1 MSTRT
6 SDFDLIVGAD
16 IQASADQLVKDIEA
30 AIKLVNGTPR
40 KIKLELDDS
49 LIKTQLTSIKDQIAA
64 LNGQK
69 IEIKAGSEFGNIIKA
84 SSTLSESIKKA
95 STNIKTLSDEFR
107 KLASNSGAGNIVNDL
122 QQVTPVI
129 EGLKSEITSLQEV
142 LKGFG
147 GINIGFNLRG
157 SNPVSRNAEYG
168 TAARST
174 IAELKVQK
182 AALEKIFELKQKE
195 EGILRSFG
203 SSAVIEQAMK
213 AVDVYG
219 KVQGTAE
226 SRAAWGKLG
235 ITSAND
241 LRIMNQNIALSNKPL
256 SVQMESLQEYIR
268 VCKEVASLRNIDIS
282 SATSSFSH
290 SADDLVNKTQK
301 IRSGEVELEAASE
314 RIKGLF
320 GSGIESEKLTAQ
332 LDAINESINKVIA
345 TVQSLGENG
354 QSVNS
359 FVSAMTSAT
368 QTISEFL
375 TKLDTMSQ
383 ARIGVDTTSIN
394 QVRQQI
400 SEETAQVAA
409 TTAEEV
415 KFKAILDSASAGAVK
430 TGEAVRGAAQT
441 VKESFD
447 TINFDT
453 PISKATEL
461 KSVLVGKGVEENFAD
476 KIAKDMV
483 EAAGEVSKLS
493 LTVDKLGDG
502 TVKSAKVV
510 VDSFDKMNT
519 ALQTTINY
527 KSTIDNEGNQF
538 WNITTTD
545 RVAKSIDD
553 AKTYQ
558 KLLQDIE
565 KTSAN
570 THAFVNKNAEAKNI
584 SEPYDKLLTLLSKLD
599 VQLKTCDSDAVKL
612 KAILSSSGS
621 EGIKGVNNLINEI
634 NGVVNTM
641 KGSLTEKGLMGTPL
655 DTLTNRVSAARNLLN
670 SNSALNESGSYKA
683 LSDYINKLS
692 PKLQDCAKGSQTL
705 EVALSSM
712 GKNGAT
718 ALSELNRLMSEFKAT
733 ASQSGVAA
741 KEEAAILKNRE
752 SIQNAAN
759 SAILSGEKALRNW
772 SAAEHSHN
780 TESRE
785 AYAALKR
792 EVDQLKAAA
801 SGANK
806 DAESL
811 RNLKGATSSVNS
823 TLKETEVTL
832 VRNGN
837 ATEKFSAKIGNLVQK
852 FSSWF
857 TITQVIMYTIRSIKK
872 MVSASVELN
881 SALTQM
887 QIVTKASDSEMRA
900 FSDSAA
906 KAAKRVGSDITDF
919 VSSATTYARLGQ
931 TMEES
936 EWMAEYTAKLQALG
950 EIDVSDA
957 QDAVTSIIKAFDID
971 PMQID
976 KVMDKLI
983 VVSNNFPI
991 NAEQISEGMT
1001 NASSALAA
1009 AGNSFEQSVALLT
1022 AANTTINLC
1031 RAA

>member
-49 LIKTQLTSIKDQIAA
+49 LIKTQLISIKDQIAA

-84 SSTLSESIKKA
+84 SGTLSESIKKA

-129 EGLKSEITSLQEV
+129 EGLKSEIASLQTAMSGF
-142 LKGFG
+142 KGVS
-147 GINIGFNLRG
+147 FNLGGNTNPIARG
-157 SNPVSRNAEYG
+157 G
-168 TAARST
+168 QAARQT
-174 IAELKVQK
+174 ISELKTQARELEKVFESLFSDKKSHGAEALFRVVQGTNFVSENNVINKLHEIRNPDLSLSAQMDAWRNYIQLYQK
-182 AALEKIFELKQKE
+182 AASIK
-195 EGILRSFG
+195 G
-203 SSAVIEQAMK
+203 V
-213 AVDVYG
+213 
-219 KVQGTAE
+219 
-226 SRAAWGKLG
+226 
-235 ITSAND
+235 
-241 LRIMNQNIALSNKPL
+241 
-256 SVQMESLQEYIR
+256 
-268 VCKEVASLRNIDIS
+268 DIS
-282 SATSSFSH
+282 SVTASFSQ
-290 SADDLVNKTQK
+290 SADAMIEKTRK
-301 IRSGEVELEAASE
+301 IQSGEVGLEEATE
-314 RIKGLF
+314 RLKTIF
-320 GSGIESEKLTAQ
+320 GSGIDAGKLTVQ
-332 LDAINESINKVIA
+332 LDAINESINKVI
-345 TVQSLGENG
+345 TTIQSLGENG

-409 TTAEEV
+409 ATAEEA

-483 EAAGEVSKLS
+483 EATGEVSKLS

-570 THAFVNKNAEAKNI
+570 THAFLNKNAEAKNI

-599 VQLKTCDSDAVKL
+599 VQLKTCDSDAGKL

-741 KEEAAILKNRE
+741 KEEAALLKNRE

-759 SAILSGEKALRNW
+759 SAILSGEKALKNW

-811 RNLKGATSSVNS
+811 RNLKSATSSVNS
-823 TLKETEVTL
+823 TLKETEATL